1 MELFLEM
8 YVIKDVIYINIYF
21 NSNYYNS
28 LLIFIEV
35 LLLE

>member
-1 MELFLEM
+1 MELSLEM
-8 YVIKDVIYINIYF
+8 HVMKDATYINIYF
-21 NSNYYNS
+21 NSNYHNS